1 MINKLDLVIYDTGG
15 NMVEELTVTEYSK
28 MDCKNAMVL
37 VGFPSLGLVS
47 SIATNFI
54 VRTLGLKRLAGISS
68 PDFPPYAMV
77 QEGFPMPPVRI
88 YGGDRQCDENGENC
102 EHLIVITAEFL
113 PKMEMH
119 YPMTKLI
126 LEWCEENEV
135 ETIVTMEGIGSAE
148 ADPATVWGVGSNPQ
162 MKEMMKKYDVKPM
175 DEGMVR
181 GLSGIMLYEGAARG
195 MNVLT
200 LMGPAR
206 MDMPDARGA
215 AKLMEKITLMLPE
228 LDLDTEP
235 LLKEAEELEKRM
247 KGAMETASIASDNS
261 HLYR

>member
-1 MINKLDLVIYDTGG
+1 MINKLHRVYHYSSGK
-15 NMVEELTVTEYSK
+15 MVEELTVTEYSK
-28 MDCKNAMVL
+28 MDCRKAMVL

-77 QEGFPMPPVRI
+77 QDGFPMPPVRI
-88 YGGDRQCDENGENC
+88 YGGDRQCDEDGENC

-119 YPMTKLI
+119 HPMTQLI

-135 ETIVTMEGIGSAE
+135 ETIVTMEGIAGTDTEQS
-148 ADPATVWGVGSNPQ
+148 PVWGVGSNPA
-162 MKEMMKKYDVKPM
+162 MREMMEKYGIQPM

-181 GLSGIMLYEGAARG
+181 GLSGIMLYEAAARG
-195 MNVLT
+195 INVLT

-206 MDMPDARGA
+206 MDIPDARGA
-215 AKLMEKITLMLPE
+215 ARLMEKVARMLPE

-235 LLKEAEELEKRM
+235 LIKEAEELEKRM
-247 KGAMETASIASDNS
+247 RSAMDTTGIASDNS
-261 HLYR
+261 HLYG